1 MGTGLSGVL
10 LAIHSVVATFVL
22 NLSDNLVYTCNFSD
36 LFQEVQGFKQ
46 RGLLTI
52 TQLVSGLHGGLK
64 VLSMGQWHI
73 MARCWT

>member
-10 LAIHSVVATFVL
+10 LTIHPVVVTFVL
-22 NLSDNLVYTCNFSD
+22 NLSDNLVYIFNFSD
-36 LFQEVQGFKQ
+36 LFQEVQGLKQ

-52 TQLVSGLHGGLK
+52 TQLASGLHGGLN

-73 MARCWT
+73 MASC

>member
-10 LAIHSVVATFVL
+10 LTIHPVVVTFVL
-22 NLSDNLVYTCNFSD
+22 NLSDNLVYIFNFSD
-36 LFQEVQGFKQ
+36 LFQEVQGLNQ

-52 TQLVSGLHGGLK
+52 TQLVSGLHGGLN

-73 MARCWT
+73 MASC

>member
-10 LAIHSVVATFVL
+10 LTIHPVVVTFVL
-22 NLSDNLVYTCNFSD
+22 NLSDNLVYIFNFSD
-36 LFQEVQGFKQ
+36 LFQEVQGLKQ

-52 TQLVSGLHGGLK
+52 TQLVSGLHGGLN

-73 MARCWT
+73 MASC

>member
-10 LAIHSVVATFVL
+10 LTIHLVVVTFVL
-22 NLSDNLVYTCNFSD
+22 NLSDNLVYIFNFSD
-36 LFQEVQGFKQ
+36 LFQEVQGLKQ

-52 TQLVSGLHGGLK
+52 TQLASGLHGGLN

-73 MARCWT
+73 MASC

>member
-10 LAIHSVVATFVL
+10 LTIHPVVVTFVL
-22 NLSDNLVYTCNFSD
+22 NLSDNLVYVFSFSD
-36 LFQEVQGFKQ
+36 LFQEVQGFKK

-52 TQLVSGLHGGLK
+52 TQLVSGLHGGLN

-73 MARCWT
+73 MASC

>member
-10 LAIHSVVATFVL
+10 LAIHPVVVTFVL
-22 NLSDNLVYTCNFSD
+22 NLSDNLVYICNFSD

-46 RGLLTI
+46 WGLLTI

-73 MARCWT
+73 MARC

>member
-10 LAIHSVVATFVL
+10 LTIHPVVVTFVL
-22 NLSDNLVYTCNFSD
+22 NLSDNLVYIFNFSD

-52 TQLVSGLHGGLK
+52 TQLVSGLHGGLN
-64 VLSMGQWHI
+64 VLSMGQWYI
-73 MARCWT
+73 MARC

>member
-10 LAIHSVVATFVL
+10 LAIHPVVVTFVL
-22 NLSDNLVYTCNFSD
+22 NLSYNLVYICNFSD
-36 LFQEVQGFKQ
+36 LFQEVQGLKQ

-73 MARCWT
+73 MARC

>member
-10 LAIHSVVATFVL
+10 LTIHPVVVTFVL
-22 NLSDNLVYTCNFSD
+22 NLSDNLVYIFNFSD

-52 TQLVSGLHGGLK
+52 TQLVSGLHGGLN

-73 MARCWT
+73 MASC